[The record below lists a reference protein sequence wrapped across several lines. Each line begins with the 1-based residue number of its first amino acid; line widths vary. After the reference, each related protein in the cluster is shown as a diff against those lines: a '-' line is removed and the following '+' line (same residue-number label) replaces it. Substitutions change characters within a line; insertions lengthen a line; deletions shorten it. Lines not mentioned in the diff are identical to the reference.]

1 MVKPQPRSRP
11 VAATHDSSQSLI
23 DLSEPTS
30 TAAPACNNDLSGLS
44 LSSAGGH
51 ATERPSSNFDVSS
64 STLPKKSPHESK
76 SIPVITTRLVPEP
89 KDHIGTENSAIRLQK
104 QGADVAVTEVLVLK
118 GNDTA
123 KDDGIGN
130 EHQDDFDDYD
140 YDAEEVS
147 SEFGE
152 LSMVEP
158 LPMDDFDYG
167 LM

>member
-1 MVKPQPRSRP
+1 
-11 VAATHDSSQSLI
+11 
-23 DLSEPTS
+23 
-30 TAAPACNNDLSGLS
+30 
-44 LSSAGGH
+44 
-51 ATERPSSNFDVSS
+51 
-64 STLPKKSPHESK
+64 
-76 SIPVITTRLVPEP
+76 
-89 KDHIGTENSAIRLQK
+89 LQK